1 MTATVLNFKAHISG
15 LFEQALRKVKPERV
29 GMPILIE
36 RPKLASHGDY
46 ACNLAMQLAK
56 LPNKYLDKI
65 AEMDEGGQLDKPLP
79 KQLREP
85 PRDIAQALLSALPAS
100 PVVAK
105 VEIAGAGFINVFLTT
120 AAKQGVVGGV
130 LQAGADYGRIQLG
143 AGRKLQ
149 VEFVSANPTG
159 PLHVGHGRGAA
170 YGASLSNVLD
180 AAGYQVSREYY
191 VNDAGRQMDILA
203 LSTWLRYLEL
213 HGVNIPFPSNAYQ
226 GDYVGGMALQ
236 ISVAH
241 GAKFVRTL
249 GEALNA
255 RLVGDLLTAEDNADA
270 YLDALIA
277 DAKHLL
283 GEDYAYVHNFA
294 LTEQLGDCR
303 NDLAEFGVHFDEWF
317 SEQSLFDGGLV
328 AQVVAQLKAAGH
340 LYEQDGAQWFR
351 STAFGDEKD
360 RVVQRENGLYTYFA
374 SDIAYHV
381 NKFARGFNRVI
392 NIWGADH
399 HGYIARVNGA
409 LTALGQDS
417 SKLTI
422 ALVQFAVLYRNGQK
436 AAMSTRSGEFVTLRE
451 LRNEVGNDATRLF
464 YVLRKSDQHLDFDM
478 DLAKSQ
484 SNENPVYYIQYA
496 HARICSVL
504 EQWGGNVVTLRE
516 AGVGTLESEYEKT
529 LLQRLIDYPQVIE
542 SAAEDLAPHLVAFY
556 LKDLA
561 ADFHS
566 YYNASRFLVE
576 DEGVKLARLALI
588 AAVAQVMRNGLKL
601 LGVSAP
607 EKM

>member
-381 NKFARGFNRVI
+381 NKFARSFDRVI

>member
-1 MTATVLNFKAHISG
+1 MTAAVSNFKTHLSDLFALALRVVAPEQTITVL
-15 LFEQALRKVKPERV
+15 L
-29 GMPILIE
+29 E
-36 RPKLASHGDY
+36 RPKQASHGDY
-46 ACNLAMQLAK
+46 ACNLALQLAK
-56 LPNKYLDKI
+56 
-65 AEMDEGGQLDKPLP
+65 PL
-79 KQLREP
+79 KRS
-85 PRDIAQALLSALPAS
+85 PRDIAQALIAALPAS
-100 PVVAK
+100 PVVEK

-120 AAKQGVVGGV
+120 LAKQGVVGAV
-130 LQAGADYGRIQLG
+130 LQSGTSYGRIQFG

-180 AAGYQVSREYY
+180 AAGYKVSREYY

-213 HGVNIPFPSNAYQ
+213 HGIRIPFPSNAYQ

-236 ISVAH
+236 ISMAH
-241 GAKFVRTL
+241 GAKFVRTP
-249 GEALNA
+249 GETLNA
-255 RLVGDLLTAEDNADA
+255 ALVGDLLAAGENADA

-277 DAKHLL
+277 DAKNLL
-283 GEDYAYVHNFA
+283 GEDYAYIHNFA

-303 NDLAEFGVHFDEWF
+303 NDLSEFGVHFDEWF
-317 SEQSLFDGGLV
+317 SEKSLFDSGLV
-328 AQVVAQLKAAGH
+328 AQVVAQLKAANH
-340 LYEQDGAQWFR
+340 LYEQDGALWFR
-351 STAFGDEKD
+351 STSFGDEKD

-374 SDIAYHV
+374 SDIAYHL
-381 NKFARGFNRVI
+381 NKFARGFDHVI

-399 HGYIARVNGA
+399 HGYIARVSGA

-417 SKLTI
+417 NRLTI
-422 ALVQFAVLYRNGQK
+422 ALVQFAILYRNGQK
-436 AAMSTRSGEFVTLRE
+436 ASMSTRSGEFVTLRE
-451 LRNEVGNDATRLF
+451 LRNEVGNDATRFF

-504 EQWGGNVVTLRE
+504 EQWGGNSVTLHE
-516 AGVGTLESEYEKT
+516 AAVDALESEYEKT

-542 SAAEDLAPHLVAFY
+542 SAAEDLAPHLIAFY

-566 YYNASRFLVE
+566 YYNASRFLVD
-576 DEGVKLARLALI
+576 DEGIKLARLALI
-588 AAVAQVMRNGLKL
+588 AAVAQVMRNGLAL

-607 EKM
+607 ENM